1 MEPVPAASF
10 LWVKTLSTCG
20 TSDGG
25 AIGVATFL
33 EASLVE
39 TLLGLPVDALTV
51 AWRGG
56 SMQVANLKGVVEF
69 SGGDR
74 NHVGGQGLS

>member
-1 MEPVPAASF
+1 MELVPAASF
-10 LWVKTLSTCG
+10 LWVKTMSTCG

-56 SMQVANLKGVVEF
+56 SMQVANLKGVVKF

-74 NHVGGQGLS
+74 NHVGG